1 MTASDYILLI
11 GSTAGAL
18 LALFLIVMILGYR
31 RRRSFERV
39 LFFLALA
46 QLLFF
51 LGALLA
57 MNDKLYYVAPAV
69 TAHLA
74 TAIFLLGAIVVPG
87 LLVHLHADYSRL
99 STPRRTPSWLWV
111 LVGCGYVPTLVFL
124 ESGARFLARSGVLDD
139 WFGEPRVFYLYWAW
153 SIGAIWASAGFEMKF
168 ARRASSPLGLRFHSA
183 MAIDFILLSLF
194 PVYWILRGPAVPN
207 TPDSLIVDVLA
218 LLLTLIPSAL
228 LVYAILAYKALGFGE
243 QRNLVF
249 TVSGAFLALL
259 YLALVRRAEGWLSP
273 ILPPDATAAILL
285 FTLVFLF
292 EPIQRRVGRGL
303 RHGFRTQVDRLQKL
317 EADLQ
322 REARGG
328 DLARLRKFA
337 EGRICDEFSLARVE
351 IKLGARGSNAGDIH
365 VARLAPGEASVT
377 SFPLRDRARAI
388 GVLEVGSHGAALSGE
403 TYAALETFS
412 ERLPAI
418 IDFCRLIEEKLLLE
432 REFAARERMALL
444 GQMAASVSHNLK
456 NPLGSMKTILQV
468 RLEDRKLPED
478 LRRDLELVLGEIER
492 LSAKLAQLLK
502 YSRPT
507 VRAEG
512 ADQSIDAAGV
522 TRQVVAVHAHEAE
535 RRGLRLVLETS
546 AEQMVVRGNEEAL
559 SDVISNLVVNAM
571 EAFSGRGG
579 AVQLSLQQRGASVA
593 LEVTDDGPGIS
604 EASRAKIFQPFFT
617 TKPSG
622 TGLGLA
628 IVARRVA
635 ELGGSIAW
643 ESPVAGG
650 RGTKFTVTLPAAPGN
665 PVETETI

>member
-1 MTASDYILLI
+1 MTASDYLLLF
-11 GSTAGAL
+11 GSTTGAL

-31 RRRSFERV
+31 RPRSFERV

-46 QLLFF
+46 QLSFFTGTLLFLNAKIYYAEPPAGTQVF
-51 LGALLA
+51 AGLL
-57 MNDKLYYVAPAV
+57 V
-69 TAHLA
+69 
-74 TAIFLLGAIVVPG
+74 LLGMIVSPG
-87 LLVHLHADYSRL
+87 LLVHLHLDYLHSSSDTQMPRWGWLVIGLAYLPVLLLLL
-99 STPRRTPSWLWV
+99 SAAE
-111 LVGCGYVPTLVFL
+111 Y
-124 ESGARFLARSGVLDD
+124 AIRSGTFVG
-139 WFGEPRVFYLYWAW
+139 WFIATPISYSYWTW
-153 SIGAIWASAGFEMKF
+153 LVVAISLSAGLEVVL
-168 ARRASSPLGLRFHSA
+168 ARRAKAAGGKRFHSA
-183 MAIDFILLSLF
+183 MAADFALLSLLPLSWILTG
-194 PVYWILRGPAVPN
+194 PVYGGPSSGLLAA
-207 TPDSLIVDVLA
+207 TFWLVLG
-218 LLLTLIPSAL
+218 LVPSAL
-228 LVYAILAYKALGFGE
+228 LCYAILRHHALGFGE
-243 QRNLVF
+243 QRNLVY

-259 YLALVRRAEGWLSP
+259 YLALVRRAEGWFAS

-303 RHGFRTQVDRLQKL
+303 RRTFHSQVERLQKL

-328 DLARLRKFA
+328 DLARLQEFA
-337 EGRICDEFSLARVE
+337 ERRIRDEFSLARVE
-351 IKLGARGSNAGDIH
+351 INLGAQGSSAGELQ
-365 VARLAPGEASVT
+365 VARPAPGEASAT
-377 SFPLRDRARAI
+377 SFPLREGARAI

-403 TYAALETFS
+403 TYAALEALS
-412 ERLPAI
+412 QRLPAI

-432 REFAARERMALL
+432 RELAARERMALL

-456 NPLGSMKTILQV
+456 NPLGSMKTVLQV

-512 ADQSIDAAGV
+512 ASESVDAAGV
-522 TRQVVAVHAHEAE
+522 ARQVVALLGREAE
-535 RRGLRLVLETS
+535 RRGARLVLESS

-559 SDVISNLVVNAM
+559 SDVISNLVVNAI
-571 EAFSGRGG
+571 ETFSGSGG
-579 AVQLSLQQRGASVA
+579 AVQLGLKQRGANVA
-593 LEVTDDGPGIS
+593 LEVSDNGPGIP
-604 EASRAKIFQPFFT
+604 EASREKIFQPFFT

-635 ELGGSIAW
+635 EMDGSIEW
-643 ESPVAGG
+643 VSPVAGG
-650 RGTKFTVTLPAAPGN
+650 RGARFTVTLSAAER
-665 PVETETI
+665 VEKR